1 MLPILII
8 LLLYYSYCTIF
19 CSHLNEIDLFSLQ
32 DVLERNLIT
41 NTVMWDLRDDKNK
54 KGNALPK
61 GLHLKALVK
70 AINDVGISF
79 TVWDKSDGKGKKT
92 SNYDW
97 RSLTGKEKKL
107 LLNRLPEKFNEVLHP
122 DTCETVKQIWQVNIK
137 YRFCILYFEIPK
149 VYFICCDKM
158 GLCQY

>member
-1 MLPILII
+1 MQP
-8 LLLYYSYCTIF
+8 F
-19 CSHLNEIDLFSLQ
+19 NEIYLFSLK
-32 DVLERNLIT
+32 DVLERNVIT

-54 KGNALPK
+54 KGNAPK
-61 GLHLKALVK
+61 LLHLKALVK

-122 DTCETVKQIWQVNIK
+122 GTCETVKQIWQVNIK
-137 YRFCILYFEIPK
+137 YRFVFYILKYTRFN
-149 VYFICCDKM
+149 Y
-158 GLCQY
+158 